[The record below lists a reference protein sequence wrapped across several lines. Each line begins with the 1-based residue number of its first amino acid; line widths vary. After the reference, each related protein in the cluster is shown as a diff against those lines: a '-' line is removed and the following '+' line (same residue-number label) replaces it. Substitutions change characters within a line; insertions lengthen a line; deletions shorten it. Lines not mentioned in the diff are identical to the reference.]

1 MRQMRGS
8 TSHFITLGTRGTCS
22 LGRCR
27 LRVSSRFYSGFKSPI
42 ASVSNWRLQLPSTT
56 SFTSNPSKHLRSPP
70 HTPEAEFESIEE
82 AHAYIQDVGVYEAI
96 YFEAVAFAIRATV
109 PSFGLEMDTGMGLSD
124 ELPFA
129 SDVRQPHLFIIP
141 TSQHY
146 RVGAAL
152 ALADVATPGLCPPEL
167 YRAEGDRRFCEQKP
181 NLEF

>member
-1 MRQMRGS
+1 MQ
-8 TSHFITLGTRGTCS
+8 
-22 LGRCR
+22 
-27 LRVSSRFYSGFKSPI
+27 I
-42 ASVSNWRLQLPSTT
+42 AGLFEVLFGIQISDREREQLAIAAAFHDIVHVEPFET
-56 SFTSNPSKHLRSPP
+56 PP
-70 HTPEAEFESIEE
+70 LPPPPPEAEFESIEE
-82 AHAYIQDVGVYEAI
+82 AHAYIQDVGVCEAI

-124 ELPFA
+124 ELPSA
-129 SDVRQPHLFIIP
+129 SDVRQPYLFIIP

-167 YRAEGDRRFCEQKP
+167 YRAEGDRRFREQKP